1 MYLDDLK
8 LPFLTTEHQLL
19 RQSIRD
25 FAKKE
30 IMEGALERDEKN
42 DIKETVRLFKKLR
55 QLDVLGI
62 RIPEKY
68 GGVGADMYFEL
79 ILMEE
84 LGYAD
89 ASVAL
94 TTLIHTGAAAAVIY
108 EMASEELKQK
118 YLPKVA
124 TGEKILAFA
133 MTESDV
139 PGSWSSY
146 MQTTARLDG
155 DHYVLNGT
163 KVFITNATIADLFV
177 VFARTTPDEK
187 GHKGIGIFLVEK
199 EFPGVSTAEEP
210 SFGDG
215 AGSWGS
221 IFFDNCQVPKE
232 NLVKDAPTAFAEAMQ
247 LFNYERMENPSIC
260 NGIAQRALDETI
272 SFLSQRKDPR
282 KGFPFTKSYQHV
294 QFKLAEMYA
303 RIRASRLMVWHA
315 CYLAEN
321 GHPFIKEVSS
331 AKFYANETVRWV
343 CEQALQLH
351 GGYGF
356 SRSFIVQKLLRD
368 AFFGGI
374 AGGTLEALKDR
385 TARELL
391 K

>member
-1 MYLDDLK
+1 MYLEDLK

-30 IMEGALERDEKN
+30 LIDGALERDEKN
-42 DIKETVRLFKKLR
+42 DINETVRLFKKLNK
-55 QLDVLGI
+55 LDVLGI

-68 GGVGADMYFEL
+68 GGAGADMYSEL

-108 EMASEELKQK
+108 EMAPEELKQK

-146 MQTTARLDG
+146 MQTSARLDG

-177 VFARTTPDEK
+177 VFARTNPEEK

-199 EFPGVSTAEEP
+199 DFPGISTAEEP

-221 IFFDNCQVPKE
+221 VFFDNCRVPKE
-232 NLVKDAPTAFAEAMQ
+232 NLIKDGPTAFAEAMR

-272 SFLSQRKDPR
+272 SFLSQRKEPK
-282 KGFPFTKSYQHV
+282 KGLPFTKAYQHV

-315 CYLAEN
+315 CFLAEN
-321 GHPFIKEVSS
+321 GHPFVKEVSS
-331 AKFYANETVRWV
+331 AKFFANETVRWV

-356 SRSFIVQKLLRD
+356 SKSFIVQKLLRD
-368 AFFGGI
+368 GFFGGI